1 MTEQNKTEDIEPA
14 NKTRR
19 INRLYVFTAVLIIV
33 FTIGYS
39 FTVDTI
45 YCTKDTLATKPDVVM
60 LGSPWCPYCSQAR
73 RYFTHNKI
81 SYCEYN
87 VGDSGEGEKL
97 YAQTINHGTPQ
108 VIPILFIGDHQV
120 TGFNKARVEQLLE
133 EQKSL

>member
-1 MTEQNKTEDIEPA
+1 MTEENKMADIAPVK
-14 NKTRR
+14 KTKRV
-19 INRLYVFTAVLIIV
+19 NGLFVLTTILAIV
-33 FTIGYS
+33 LTIGYS

-45 YCTKDTLATKPDVVM
+45 HCTKDTLATKPDVIM

-81 SYCEYN
+81 NYCEYD

-97 YAQTINHGTPQ
+97 YSQSIDQGMPQ
-108 VIPILFIGDHQV
+108 VIPLLFIGDYQI
-120 TGFNKARVEQLLE
+120 TGFNKARVEQLLT